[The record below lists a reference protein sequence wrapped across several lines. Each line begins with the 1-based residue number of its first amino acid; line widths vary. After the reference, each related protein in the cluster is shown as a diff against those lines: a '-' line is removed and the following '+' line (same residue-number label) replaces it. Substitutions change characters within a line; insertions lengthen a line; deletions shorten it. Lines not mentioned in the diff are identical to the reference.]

1 MKKGI
6 KIILEVVFLV
16 LILVLLDSVQAKIFN
31 TRPIIRVKEN
41 VDGGLVD
48 YVNKGLLVK
57 NYVCTDGTDKT
68 VFLNKKYDCS
78 DSVKIKEIV
87 DTSKDEKDFACD
99 EMTEEFYD
107 DGSYKYAYSCV
118 KSKYV
123 LVRYK
128 NGFEET
134 VKDALKKGKITIEDL
149 DNYNIEYI
157 KTAKEIDLT
166 CLKSFLGG
174 LITTEKVMP
183 KVEKLKNII
192 SVSLK
197 NVDYSYIEKDKLG
210 IYVIIKTS
218 DTKVINALEKYLD
231 KNNQGYHKYNL
242 NDYTIYV
249 ENGFSDLDLEESR
262 SCLK

>member
-6 KIILEVVFLV
+6 KVILDVVFLV
-16 LILVLLDSVQAKIFN
+16 LILVLLDSVQAKLFN

-78 DSVKIKEIV
+78 DSFKIKEIV

-197 NVDYSYIEKDKLG
+197 KVDYSYIEKDKLG

-218 DTKVINALEKYLD
+218 DTKVFNALEKYLD

-249 ENGFSDLDLEESR
+249 ENGINDFDLEESR